1 MYTVHF
7 GPMVSNSSLDTRH
20 EATVGYAPR
29 LGTFS
34 GTMLVVGGIIG
45 AGIFLSPAVVAQR
58 VGSASLT
65 LAAWGIGAV
74 VAIIGGFIYAE
85 LGARR
90 PRAGGTYVYLREAW
104 GPLPAFLYGW
114 ALFLMIG
121 TGAIA
126 AVAMTGAG
134 YIASLLGWSGSTI
147 SPLAIAIVAV
157 LTVLNIMGVQVGAT
171 TGNILTVLKL
181 SAIAMLVLVVLM
193 LTPQHVLPASTVT
206 AAALARPTGSI
217 ATIVAMGAGAGAGVV
232 LVRRLAADQRRG
244 GRVDQSDADPAA
256 GINRRRI
263 DRVCDVFVNQ
273 SRIFA
278 GARCRGVGRQSRASG

>member
-1 MYTVHF
+1 M
-7 GPMVSNSSLDTRH
+7 
-20 EATVGYAPR
+20 
-29 LGTFS
+29 
-34 GTMLVVGGIIG
+34 
-45 AGIFLSPAVVAQR
+45 
-58 VGSASLT
+58 
-65 LAAWGIGAV
+65 

-104 GPLPAFLYGW
+104 EPSPAFLYGW

-217 ATIVAMGAGAGAGVV
+217 ATIVAMGAALVPVLFSFGGWQQTNAVAEELISPTRTLPRALIGGVLIV
-232 LVRRLAADQRRG
+232 SATYLL
-244 GRVDQSDADPAA
+244 
-256 GINRRRI
+256 
-263 DRVCDVFVNQ
+263 NQ

-278 GARCRGVGRQSRASG
+278 GARCPGVGRQSRASG